1 MLVEKT
7 KFTSCMHSALDT
19 SANTDKFTEEIT
31 ASDIFDDVASMSC
44 LLFEDAVN
52 WFLYATP
59 FSSSTSMCNNDFFF
73 RVRSA
78 IALKLFDFC
87 CYSYSASFLYLDRN
101 GYVSQSSTMLDL
113 WTTKLRWMSNNDHCN
128 WFWSTSNTSKG

>member
-7 KFTSCMHSALDT
+7 KFTSCMHSALDR

-52 WFLYATP
+52 WFLYA
-59 FSSSTSMCNNDFFF
+59 D
-73 RVRSA
+73 
-78 IALKLFDFC
+78 K
-87 CYSYSASFLYLDRN
+87 
-101 GYVSQSSTMLDL
+101 
-113 WTTKLRWMSNNDHCN
+113 
-128 WFWSTSNTSKG
+128 